1 MGEGMTSTTANVSS
15 DQFAIR
21 RTTLMN
27 TLSNGAIILTA
38 GHDTPRNNDVD
49 HEFRQLSDFWYFTG
63 FDEPDAVALIR
74 PNSENQYILFVNPYD
89 PRFEIWVGHRAGTD
103 GAVSNFGADLAYP
116 VEELAEKL
124 PDLLSEVADLQYSI
138 GSDSIVDPMISKL
151 VSQRRAGSQRGG
163 PPLLNVTDPQSAIDQ
178 MRLIKSELEIE
189 SLQNAIDITGR
200 GFESAMRSTNPGSY
214 EYQVQAEMEVN
225 FRRMGS
231 PRNGYPSI
239 VASGGNACILHY
251 IKNRARLNDGDLL
264 LIDAGA
270 EIDFYTAD
278 ITRTWPVN
286 GKFSPEQRAV
296 YQIVLD
302 AQANAFDAIIPGAG
316 FDKPHMAAL
325 RTLVQGLKDLK
336 VLDGSVDGLIE
347 EQAYRPYYMHGTSH
361 WLGLDVHDSG
371 PYRNADRATELQSG
385 MVFTIEPGLYFGTQA
400 TESPSHLK
408 GIGIRIE
415 DDVLVTNTGHKVLSS
430 SIPSEIDDIENLVGK
445 GF

>member
-27 TLSNGAIILTA
+27 TLRNGAIILTA

-151 VSQRRAGSQRGG
+151 VSQRRSGSQRGG

-200 GFESAMRSTNPGSY
+200 GFEFAMRSTNPGSY

-371 PYRNADRATELQSG
+371 PYRNSDRATELQSG

>member
-1 MGEGMTSTTANVSS
+1 MTATTTNVYSGQFST
-15 DQFAIR
+15 R
-21 RTTLMN
+21 RTTLMK
-27 TLSNGAIILTA
+27 TLNNGAIILTA

-74 PNSENQYILFVNPYD
+74 PDHEDQYVLFVNPYD

-103 GAVSNFGADLAYP
+103 GAVANYGADVAYTM
-116 VEELAEKL
+116 EELSEKL
-124 PDLLSEVADLQYSI
+124 PELLGEVSNLHYSI
-138 GSDSIVDPMISKL
+138 GSDTVIDPMISKL
-151 VSQRRAGSQRGG
+151 VNQRRSGAQRGG
-163 PPLLNVTDPQSAIDQ
+163 PALLNVSDPQAIIAR
-178 MRLIKSELEIE
+178 MRLIKSGLEIE
-189 SLQNAIDITGR
+189 SLQKAIDITGQ
-200 GFESAMRSTNPGSY
+200 GFEAAMRATNTGSY
-214 EYQVQAEMEVN
+214 EYQVQAELEVH

-239 VASGGNACILHY
+239 VASGDNSCILHY
-251 IKNRARLNDGDLL
+251 IKNRAQLNDGDLL

-270 EIDFYTAD
+270 EVDLYTAD

-286 GKFSPEQRAV
+286 GKFSPAQRAV

-302 AQANAFDAIIPGAG
+302 AQANAFAAISPGSG
-316 FDKPHMAAL
+316 FDQPHMAAL

-347 EQAYRPYYMHGTSH
+347 QQAYRPYYMHGTSH

-371 PYRNADRATELQSG
+371 PYRNDDKATELQSG
-385 MVFTIEPGLYFGTQA
+385 MVFTVEPGLYFGNQA
-400 TESPSHLK
+400 TESPSHLR

-415 DDVLVTNTGHKVLSS
+415 DDVLVTNTGHEVLSAT
-430 SIPSEIDDIENLVGK
+430 IPSEIDDIESLVGK
-445 GF
+445 GLQ

>member
-27 TLSNGAIILTA
+27 TLRNGAIILTA

-103 GAVSNFGADLAYP
+103 GAVSTFGADLAYP

-151 VSQRRAGSQRGG
+151 VSQRRSGSQRGG

-189 SLQNAIDITGR
+189 SLQNAIDITRR
-200 GFESAMRSTNPGSY
+200 GFEFAMRSTNPGSY

-239 VASGGNACILHY
+239 VASGDNACILHY

>member
-1 MGEGMTSTTANVSS
+1 M
-15 DQFAIR
+15 
-21 RTTLMN
+21 
-27 TLSNGAIILTA
+27 
-38 GHDTPRNNDVD
+38 
-49 HEFRQLSDFWYFTG
+49 SDFWYFTG

-103 GAVSNFGADLAYP
+103 GAVSTFGADLAYP

-124 PDLLSEVADLQYSI
+124 PELLSEVTDLKYSI

-151 VSQRRAGSQRGG
+151 VSQRRSGSQRGG
-163 PPLLNVTDPQSAIDQ
+163 PPLLNVTDPQSAIDR

-189 SLQNAIDITGR
+189 SLQSAIDITGR
-200 GFESAMRSTNPGSY
+200 GFEAAMQSTNPGSY

-270 EIDFYTAD
+270 EMDFYTAD

-286 GKFSPEQRAV
+286 GKFSPEQREV

-302 AQANAFDAIIPGAG
+302 AQANAFDAITPGAG

-415 DDVLVTNTGHKVLSS
+415 DDVLVTNTGHRVLSA

>member
-1 MGEGMTSTTANVSS
+1 MSH
-15 DQFAIR
+15 R
-21 RTTLMN
+21 R
-27 TLSNGAIILTA
+27 SGA
-38 GHDTPRNNDVD
+38 
-49 HEFRQLSDFWYFTG
+49 
-63 FDEPDAVALIR
+63 
-74 PNSENQYILFVNPYD
+74 
-89 PRFEIWVGHRAGTD
+89 
-103 GAVSNFGADLAYP
+103 
-116 VEELAEKL
+116 
-124 PDLLSEVADLQYSI
+124 
-138 GSDSIVDPMISKL
+138 
-151 VSQRRAGSQRGG
+151 QRGG
-163 PPLLNVTDPQSAIDQ
+163 PPLLNVTYPQSAIDQ

-270 EIDFYTAD
+270 EMDFYTAD

-286 GKFSPEQRAV
+286 GKFSPEQREV

-302 AQANAFDAIIPGAG
+302 AQANAFDAITPGAG